1 MKSDT
6 GYKLPFEATAQI
18 KRYLD
23 DILSIDDEWHQK
35 KAFYLIEPY
44 LSSEPKTP
52 KRVWN
57 NVLFWSFL
65 ERKLKAVQTFSVIT
79 NIAVSVEKL
88 KDALGEHRGIVAIAK
103 LHNDTEHPYKTFG
116 TIKQERINQVLEQ
129 LADMGYPRK
138 RSSEKEHYLILKV
151 LSVEPLAKLR
161 DEIESWSQGK
171 TAAVKE
177 VRRFISMDGE
187 GDFFIGKHRD
197 SISFGSKKARYY
209 KVFVAL
215 YKCSGGKTASVP
227 YKKISEHIRLHFGGK
242 DLTKKDIQNDINNS
256 IKRRYLEES
265 TPDGKEI
272 IKADREGKVVFFYN
286 PTIN

>member
-1 MKSDT
+1 MESDT
-6 GYKLPFEATAQI
+6 DYKLPFEATTQI

-88 KDALGEHRGIVAIAK
+88 KDALGEHRGIIAIAR

-116 TIKQERINQVLEQ
+116 TIKREKIGQVLEQ
-129 LADMGYPRK
+129 LADIGYPRK
-138 RSSEKEHYLILKV
+138 RSSDKEHYLILKV
-151 LSVEPLAKLR
+151 LSIEPIAKLR
-161 DEIESWSQGK
+161 DEIESLSNEKRG
-171 TAAVKE
+171 AVKE
-177 VRRFISMDGE
+177 VHRFIRMDGA
-187 GDFFIGKHRD
+187 GDFFIGKHGD
-197 SISFGSKKARYY
+197 AIGFMSKKARYY
-209 KVFVAL
+209 MVFVAI
-215 YKCSGGKTASVP
+215 YKCAGGRTASIP
-227 YKKISEHIRLHFGGK
+227 YEKISEHICLHFKGK
-242 DLTKKDIQNDINNS
+242 KVTKKDIQNDINNS
-256 IKRRYLEES
+256 IKHRYLEES
-265 TPDGKEI
+265 TPDGKKI
-272 IKADREGKVVFFYN
+272 IFADKEGKAIHFYN
-286 PTIN
+286 PVIE